1 MALMKTTV
9 VLLILVG
16 HTFLMS
22 GVAEE
27 LVPLD
32 ITQVDRVLEANLEKY
47 AALGPDID
55 FLQTSNN
62 YTAVF
67 SHNEVRCPQCPGRAV
82 CRCGIYSFQEA
93 QGAIQALG
101 HQAGPNEVI
110 RKTVEVT
117 DSNTFD
123 GIENCRKVFNLQS
136 TARSKTVSSVFS
148 TDPALNVLTGTKGVL
163 KSLSF
168 YQRIMTCCFGVIESL
183 IKCIKEHYQPMTV
196 AQKIEITTLKCE
208 IKTCEAKHH
217 ERITACDA
225 KHLEEITARDAKHLE
240 EITAR
245 DAKHLEEITARD
257 AKHLEES
264 AILLGQ
270 IKLDESNH
278 ELVIEENRALK
289 DRQLKK
295 KARRQLKKGQEALQ
309 RKQQAEMN
317 KLLLARIAELESQL
331 PPMPRAAITA
341 DLHAVGQVSFV
352 LDQPSVLPS
361 TSAPPAPVTRRIIK
375 AVRAPGAKPG
385 RPAGSKSSQFF
396 PRKST
401 AVTEGGARSTSCYR
415 RLMSTDRHLEMTI
428 DSAARNLLGKRPRP
442 DGSDPRALSRFRAM
456 ALVSALDKPLRAA
469 VLDSNVMKADVEKL
483 IKRRKVYEQ
492 VLRHQ
497 RKAVRNKRK
506 SAAARFRACV
516 QMGSSSGSVKGY
528 AGLRSASRAISGE
541 VSALP
546 TLREIAA
553 TVKEI
558 FDACTEDF
566 KIYPLPHGHALSLRP
581 VIEAELLNFLT
592 GEPTRKRHVIHKTGG
607 SKAAPFVLVESKTMD
622 WDSSAR
628 EATEGAFSGTG
639 SYKREWQDRWTIK
652 ITWDGRQVAVDRH
665 QVEVMLLL
673 IPRGVEGQNYN
684 QSCLRIRTVMVLV
697 GKDSQANVQANFE
710 EMLKQASEIAKNG
723 MRYSAEK
730 GTFMGQVQQT
740 RTL

>member
-16 HTFLMS
+16 HTLLMS

-196 AQKIEITTLKCE
+196 AQKIEITALKCE
-208 IKTCEAKHH
+208 IKTRE
-217 ERITACDA
+217 A
-225 KHLEEITARDAKHLE
+225 KHLEEITARN
-240 EITAR
+240 
-245 DAKHLEEITARD
+245 

-289 DRQLKK
+289 ERQLKK
-295 KARRQLKKGQEALQ
+295 KAQ
-309 RKQQAEMN
+309 RKQEAEMN

-331 PPMPRAAITA
+331 PPIPRAATTA

-553 TVKEI
+553 TIKEI
-558 FDACTEDF
+558 FEACTEDF
-566 KIYPLPHGHALSLRP
+566 KIYPLPNGHALSLRP

-622 WDSSAR
+622 WDNSAR

>member
-16 HTFLMS
+16 HTLLMS

-163 KSLSF
+163 KSLTF

-196 AQKIEITTLKCE
+196 AQKIEITALKCE
-208 IKTCEAKHH
+208 IKTRE
-217 ERITACDA
+217 A
-225 KHLEEITARDAKHLE
+225 KHLEEITARN
-240 EITAR
+240 
-245 DAKHLEEITARD
+245 

-270 IKLDESNH
+270 IKLGESNH
-278 ELVIEENRALK
+278 ALVVEENRALK
-289 DRQLKK
+289 ERQLKK
-295 KARRQLKKGQEALQ
+295 KAQ
-309 RKQQAEMN
+309 RKQEAEMN

-331 PPMPRAAITA
+331 PPIPRAATTA

-553 TVKEI
+553 TIKEI
-558 FDACTEDF
+558 FEACTEDF
-566 KIYPLPHGHALSLRP
+566 KIYPLPNGHALSLRP

-622 WDSSAR
+622 WDNSAR